1 MSSDRSTGLRMGRNI
16 LEDMLTV
23 GNAFAHSVTVVDA
36 VTVTVE
42 TVVVTGAAVTVVL
55 TTMTGPEATTV
66 EVVLTVVVK
75 RVMERQE
82 QAAEILEEA
91 KPVR

>member
-1 MSSDRSTGLRMGRNI
+1 MSSDRRTGLKMGRNV
-16 LEDMLTV
+16 LGNMLTV

-55 TTMTGPEATTV
+55 TTMVGPGPTTV
-66 EVVLTVVVK
+66 EVVLTVVVEGA
-75 RVMERQE
+75 MERQE
-82 QAAEILEEA
+82 QAEEISDEA